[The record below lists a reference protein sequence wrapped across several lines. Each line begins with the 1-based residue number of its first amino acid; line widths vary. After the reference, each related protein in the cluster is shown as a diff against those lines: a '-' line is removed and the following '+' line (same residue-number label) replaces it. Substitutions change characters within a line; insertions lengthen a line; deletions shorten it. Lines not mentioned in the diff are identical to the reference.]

1 MAADPGRA
9 TLVPVNVIGL
19 GVDVVDVARIE
30 RILERHDGFVARV
43 FSDEEIAFCER
54 SARPAE
60 CFAARW
66 AAREACAKALGGIP
80 EGNWRDIRVVRAESG
95 EIAVELDGAARERAR
110 EVGIDRLL
118 LSFAHE
124 RSQAVACCLALGS

>member
-1 MAADPGRA
+1 M
-9 TLVPVNVIGL
+9 NVIGL
-19 GVDVVDVARIE
+19 GVDVVDIDRIE
-30 RILERHDGFVARV
+30 KLLERDDGFVRRV
-43 FSDEEIAFCER
+43 FSEEEISFCER
-54 SARPAE
+54 AARPAE

-80 EGNWRDIRVVRAESG
+80 EGNWRDIRVVRSEDG
-95 EIAVELDGAARERAR
+95 DVGVELDGVAREQAR
-110 EVGIDRLL
+110 EVGVDRIL

>member
-1 MAADPGRA
+1 
-9 TLVPVNVIGL
+9 VPVNVIGL
-19 GVDVVDVARIE
+19 GVDVVDIE
-30 RILERHDGFVARV
+30 RIEKLLQRDDAFVRRV
-43 FSDEEIAFCER
+43 FSEDEISFCER
-54 SARPAE
+54 AARPAE

-80 EGNWRDIRVVRAESG
+80 EGNWRDIRVVRSEDG
-95 EIAVELDGAARERAR
+95 DVGVELDGVARERAR
-110 EVGIDRLL
+110 EVGVDRIL

>member
-1 MAADPGRA
+1 MD
-9 TLVPVNVIGL
+9 VIGL

-30 RILERHDGFVARV
+30 RLLERGDSFVGRV
-43 FSDEEIAFCER
+43 FSEEEIAFC
-54 SARPAE
+54 SDAARPAE

-80 EGNWRDIRVVRAESG
+80 EGRWRDIRVVRG
-95 EIAVELDGAARERAR
+95 ENGDVGVELEGAARERADA
-110 EVGIDRLL
+110 VGADRVL

-124 RSQAVACCLALGS
+124 RDQAVACCLVLGAHAT

>member
-1 MAADPGRA
+1 V
-9 TLVPVNVIGL
+9 LVNVIGL

-30 RILERHDGFVARV
+30 KILERGDGFVRRV
-43 FSDEEIAFCER
+43 FSDEEIAFCQR
-54 SARPAE
+54 AAHPAE

-80 EGNWRDIRVVRAESG
+80 EGNWRDIRVVRADGG
-95 EIAVELDGAARERAR
+95 EIGIELDGVAQERAR
-110 EVGIDRLL
+110 EVGVDRIL

-124 RSQAVACCLALGS
+124 RSQAVACCLALGT

>member
-1 MAADPGRA
+1 V
-9 TLVPVNVIGL
+9 LVNVIGL

-30 RILERHDGFVARV
+30 QILERGDGFIRRV
-43 FSDEEIAFCER
+43 FSDDEIAFCQR
-54 SARPAE
+54 AAHPAE

-80 EGNWRDIRVVRAESG
+80 EGNWRDIRVVRQDG
-95 EIAVELDGAARERAR
+95 GDIGIELDGVAQERAR
-110 EVGIDRLL
+110 EVGVDRIL

-124 RSQAVACCLALGS
+124 RSQAVACCLALGT

>member
-1 MAADPGRA
+1 M
-9 TLVPVNVIGL
+9 NVIGL
-19 GVDVVDVARIE
+19 GVDVVDIARIE
-30 RILERHDGFVARV
+30 KLLERGDGFVRRV
-43 FSDEEIAFCER
+43 FSVEEIAFCEG

-80 EGNWRDIRVVRAESG
+80 EGNWRDIRVVRG
-95 EIAVELDGAARERAR
+95 EDGAVGVELDGAARERAR
-110 EVGIDRLL
+110 EAGVERVL

>member
-1 MAADPGRA
+1 M
-9 TLVPVNVIGL
+9 IGL
-19 GVDVVDVARIE
+19 GVDVVDVERIE
-30 RILERHDGFVARV
+30 KLLERGDGFVRRV
-43 FSDEEIAFCER
+43 FSEDEIAFCEA

-80 EGNWRDIRVVRAESG
+80 EGNWRDIRVIRG
-95 EIAVELDGAARERAR
+95 ENGDVGVELDGAARERADQ
-110 EVGIDRLL
+110 VGVDRVL

-124 RSQAVACCLALGS
+124 RSQAVACCLALGR